1 MAERGC
7 ARSRTSS
14 RLAASNDTN
23 QGLKQNDDRR
33 RKTIRVLAG
42 SLFNYKEL
50 ESLIGL
56 STSGP
61 PRPDDV
67 FKRGGLMKKARQL
80 WAYIFSSYLT
90 MTSAQGRHSPCPSQE
105 RPGMWFHII
114 LLRTPWHLVSLYPRK
129 VSASKGYMSP
139 EMSITI
145 MHYR

>member
-80 WAYIFSSYLT
+80 
-90 MTSAQGRHSPCPSQE
+90 
-105 RPGMWFHII
+105 
-114 LLRTPWHLVSLYPRK
+114 
-129 VSASKGYMSP
+129 
-139 EMSITI
+139 
-145 MHYR
+145 